1 MRAGEIVCIAGIDG
15 NGQTPKSPA
24 FNEAFNAAG
33 SPWQLL
39 VQNAVWGSGDLKAD
53 NKAVTDVLSA
63 Q

>member
-1 MRAGEIVCIAGIDG
+1 MIIDG

-33 SPWQLL
+33 SPWPLL